1 MKYLVLLIF
10 FASVC
15 YIHFRGKKR
24 YRFFRQLSDHST
36 FVAPLNAFMYYF
48 SAIPK
53 TPYLPE
59 SLFPELQP
67 LKSNW
72 QEIKQEAEHLLK
84 LTEIKSSDNYDD
96 AGFNSFFK
104 TGWKRFYLKW
114 YDDAHPSA
122 KELCPVTTSI
132 INQIP
137 GIKAAMF
144 ASLPDGS
151 RLPQHRDPYAGSI
164 RYHLGLTTPNND
176 SCFIDVDG
184 TRYSWRDGEVVLF
197 DETYIHY
204 AENTSGE
211 NRIILFCDIERP
223 MKYSWAQ
230 KVNYFFGRYLVAAA
244 AAPNNDG
251 DKVGGIN
258 KIFKY
263 VYKIR
268 IVGKKLKAWNKP
280 VYYLIKWVLFT
291 LIAVAIWTHI

>member
-15 YIHFRGKKR
+15 YIHFRGRKR
-24 YRFFRQLSDHST
+24 YPFFRQLSDHST
-36 FVAPLNAFMYYF
+36 FVAPLNTFMYFF

-53 TPYLPE
+53 TPYLSA

-67 LKSNW
+67 LQSNW
-72 QEIKQEAEHLLK
+72 EEIKKEGEHLLK
-84 LTEIKSSDNYDD
+84 LTEIKSSDSYDD

-122 KELCPVTTSI
+122 KVLCPVTTGI

-144 ASLPDGS
+144 ASLPDGG

-164 RYHLGLTTPNND
+164 RYHLGLSTPNQD

-204 AENTSGE
+204 AENKSGE

-244 AAPNNDG
+244 AAPNNAG
-251 DKVGGIN
+251 DKIGGIN

-268 IVGKKLKAWNKP
+268 IIGKKLKAWNKP
-280 VYYLIKWVLFT
+280 VYYLIKWVLFSA
-291 LIAVAIWTHI
+291 IAYAIWTHL